1 MADEGCIE
9 GSGDEEMEI
18 FDDDEGEDDGSNNGI
33 ESEDEEE
40 IKNSPVKEAIGDNSH
55 TDKKQTSSKKK
66 EKAKKKD
73 KKQVFLPGDKMEEG
87 DELTYDRSA
96 YEMYHAAQTHAPC
109 LSFDVIP
116 DSLGD
121 SRTEFPMTAYI
132 VAGTQAA
139 PGKQNFVI
147 VMKMSQLDKTNSEN
161 DEDEES
167 DSDDE
172 LLDEEPDLDTAMV
185 NHTGAVNRIRF
196 APIPERHIVAT
207 WSERGRIHIWDLS
220 QQVICVDNPKTSA
233 GVYNSKDV
241 QPLFSFDGHQV
252 EGFAMDWSSTVHG
265 RLATGDCKKNIHLW
279 SPTEG
284 GFWHVDQR
292 PYSAHTDSIE
302 DIQWSPNEE
311 NVFASCSVD
320 KTIRIWD
327 ARAKPSKA
335 CMLTAQA
342 HDADVNVISW
352 NRNEPFIVSGGDDG
366 VIKVW
371 DLRQFQSGEA
381 VAMFKHH
388 TAPIT
393 SVEWHPTDSSVFA
406 ASGSDNQ
413 VTLWDLAVERDDI
426 TEDKG
431 RHLDVPPQLLFIH
444 MGQKDVKEIH
454 WHRQLPGVI
463 ISTAESGFNVFKTIS
478 V

>member
-9 GSGDEEMEI
+9 GSADEEMEI
-18 FDDDEGEDDGSNNGI
+18 YDNDEDVSDDSDGGIEVDNDEEIEEPVSKDDGS
-33 ESEDEEE
+33 S
-40 IKNSPVKEAIGDNSH
+40 
-55 TDKKQTSSKKK
+55 TDKKKSKSKNKNK
-66 EKAKKKD
+66 EEMKE
-73 KKQVFLPGDKMEEG
+73 VFLPGDKMEEG
-87 DELTYDRSA
+87 EELTYDRSA
-96 YEMYHAAQTHAPC
+96 YEMYHAAQTNAPC

-116 DSLGD
+116 DSLGE

-139 PGKQNFVI
+139 PGKQNHVI
-147 VMKMSQLDKTNSEN
+147 VMKMSQLDKTISNE
-161 DEDEES
+161 EES

-172 LLDEEPDLDTAMV
+172 LLDEEPELDSAML
-185 NHTGAVNRIRF
+185 NHTGGVNRIRYSS
-196 APIPERHIVAT
+196 IPERQIVAT
-207 WSERGRIHIWDLS
+207 WSERGKVRIWDIS
-220 QQVICVDNPKTSA
+220 QQVISVDHPTTAA
-233 GVYNSKDV
+233 GASHSKDIK
-241 QPLFSFDGHQV
+241 PLFSFDGHQV

-265 RLATGDCKKNIHLW
+265 RLATGDCKRNIHLW
-279 SPTEG
+279 SPVEG
-284 GFWHVDQR
+284 GSWHVDQR
-292 PYSAHTDSIE
+292 PYSAHTDSVE
-302 DIQWSPNEE
+302 DIQWSPNEQ

-335 CMLTAQA
+335 CMLTTQA

-371 DLRQFQSGEA
+371 DLRQFQSGVA
-381 VAMFKHH
+381 VAVFKHH
-388 TAPIT
+388 TAPIS

-406 ASGSDNQ
+406 ASGSDDQ
-413 VTLWDLAVERDDI
+413 VTLWDLAVERDN
-426 TEDKG
+426 EAEGKG

-444 MGQKDVKEIH
+444 MGQKDLKEVH
-454 WHRQLPGVI
+454 WHRQLPGVL
-463 ISTAESGFNVFKTIS
+463 ISTAESGFNIFKTIS

>member
-1 MADEGCIE
+1 MADEECVE

-18 FDDDEGEDDGSNNGI
+18 YDNNEGDDDSDGGI
-33 ESEDEEE
+33 EVDDENDEETML
-40 IKNSPVKEAIGDNSH
+40 PVK
-55 TDKKQTSSKKK
+55 DKGESSSEKKKSKGKMKKK
-66 EKAKKKD
+66 EEKKE
-73 KKQVFLPGDKMEEG
+73 VFLPGDEMEEG
-87 DELTYDRSA
+87 DELTYDKSA
-96 YEMYHAAQTHAPC
+96 YEMYHAAQTNAPC

-116 DSLGD
+116 DNLGD

-139 PGKQNFVI
+139 PGKQNHVI
-147 VMKMSQLDKTNSEN
+147 VIKMSQLDKTISN
-161 DEDEES
+161 DEDS

-185 NHTGAVNRIRF
+185 NHSGGVNRLRYSS
-196 APIPERHIVAT
+196 IPERHIVAS
-207 WSERGRIHIWDLS
+207 WSERGQVHIWDIS
-220 QQVICVDNPKTSA
+220 QQVISVDNPATLA
-233 GVYNSKDV
+233 GPSHAKDFK
-241 QPLFSFDGHQV
+241 PLFSFDGHQT
-252 EGFAMDWSSTVHG
+252 EGFAMDWSSTVRG
-265 RLATGDCKKNIHLW
+265 RLATGDCKRNIHLW
-279 SPTEG
+279 SPVEG
-284 GFWHVDQR
+284 GSWHVDQR
-292 PYSAHTDSIE
+292 PYNAHTDSVE
-302 DIQWSPNEE
+302 DIQWSPNEQ

-335 CMLTAQA
+335 CMLTTQA
-342 HDADVNVISW
+342 HEADVNVISW

-371 DLRQFQSGEA
+371 DLRQFQSGVSVA
-381 VAMFKHH
+381 VFKHH

-393 SVEWHPTDSSVFA
+393 SVEWHHTDSSVFA

-413 VTLWDLAVERDDI
+413 VTLWDLAVERDND
-426 TEDKG
+426 TEGKG

-444 MGQKDVKEIH
+444 MGQKDVKEVH
-454 WHRQLPGVI
+454 WHRQLPGVM
-463 ISTAESGFNVFKTIS
+463 ISTAESGFNIFKTIS

>member
-18 FDDDEGEDDGSNNGI
+18 YDNDKDDNDSDGGIVVDE
-33 ESEDEEE
+33 EDEVEE
-40 IKNSPVKEAIGDNSH
+40 SMAEVRGEKSSSGGV
-55 TDKKQTSSKKK
+55 DKKTVKGKTKKK
-66 EKAKKKD
+66 EKKEL
-73 KKQVFLPGDKMEEG
+73 FLPGDELEEG

-96 YEMYHAAQTHAPC
+96 YEMYHAAQTNAPC
-109 LSFDVIP
+109 LSFDMIP
-116 DSLGD
+116 DNLGD

-139 PGKQNFVI
+139 QGKQNHVI
-147 VMKMSQLDKTNSEN
+147 VMKMSQLDRTISN
-161 DEDEES
+161 DEES

-172 LLDEEPDLDTAMV
+172 LLDEEPELDTAML
-185 NHTGAVNRIRF
+185 NHMGGVNRIRYSM
-196 APIPERHIVAT
+196 IPERQIVAT
-207 WSERGRIHIWDLS
+207 WSERGRVHIWDVS
-220 QQVICVDNPKTSA
+220 QQVISVDNPATTA
-233 GVYNSKDV
+233 GANHSKDAK
-241 QPLFSFDGHQV
+241 PLFSFDGHQV
-252 EGFAMDWSSTVHG
+252 EGFAMDWSSTVQG
-265 RLATGDCKKNIHLW
+265 RLATGDCKRNIFLW

-284 GFWHVDQR
+284 GCWHVDQR
-292 PYSAHTDSIE
+292 PYSAHTDSVE
-302 DIQWSPNEE
+302 DIQWSPNEQ

-320 KTIRIWD
+320 KTVRIWD

-335 CMLTAQA
+335 CMLTTQA

-371 DLRQFQSGEA
+371 DLRQFQSGVA
-381 VAMFKHH
+381 VAVFKHH
-388 TAPIT
+388 TAPIS

-406 ASGSDNQ
+406 ASGSDDQ
-413 VTLWDLAVERDDI
+413 VTLWDLAVERDDK
-426 TEDKG
+426 TEGKG

-444 MGQKDVKEIH
+444 MGQKDVKEVH
-454 WHRQLPGVI
+454 WHRQLPGVM
-463 ISTAESGFNVFKTIS
+463 ISTAESGFNIFKTIS